1 MMERLT
7 GTQDGRIDH
16 MLQEKTFKHPYLQA
30 IGAHTN
36 YWRDNDTALFII
48 KHLYRELP
56 DEPNSPM
63 ESREGDDSPKD
74 SSRPHS
80 WIDRGET
87 DDADEELPL
96 TFSNKEIAR
105 SFSAEA
111 KKYLKK
117 P

>member
-1 MMERLT
+1 
-7 GTQDGRIDH
+7 
-16 MLQEKTFKHPYLQA
+16 
-30 IGAHTN
+30 
-36 YWRDNDTALFII
+36 
-48 KHLYRELP
+48 
-56 DEPNSPM
+56 M